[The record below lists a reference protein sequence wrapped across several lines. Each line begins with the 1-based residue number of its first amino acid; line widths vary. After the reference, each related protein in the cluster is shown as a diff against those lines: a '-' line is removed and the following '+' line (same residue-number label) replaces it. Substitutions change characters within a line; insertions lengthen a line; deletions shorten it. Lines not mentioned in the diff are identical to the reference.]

1 MSSSTPPSFASAEH
15 PSWRDLYMAALFES
29 DKNTASALIAKAER
43 ALLLR
48 ERELFASLQ
57 DPAEREAVNNA
68 LHSLA
73 ALKRCL
79 GVGSSTMAA

>member
-1 MSSSTPPSFASAEH
+1 
-15 PSWRDLYMAALFES
+15 MAALFES

-43 ALLLR
+43 ALMVR
-48 ERELFASLQ
+48 ERELFASFP

-79 GVGSSTMAA
+79 GVGGSTMAA